1 MLFRGLWLTALIAA
15 LSVAEETCYDSAQ
28 MVYVATDLSAD
39 LRPGS
44 PQVALDAAADINV
57 PELRWFTN
65 EAYVANST
73 ATLPRPLVRE
83 CDTSH
88 WLFIYEDTVSTDF
101 AASAFYHKLDCAAVV
116 GSGRRFGFGGLMT
129 AGTFVMTSAGF

>member
-15 LSVAEETCYDSAQ
+15 LSVAEESCHEPAP
-28 MVYVATDLSAD
+28 MVYIATDLSAD

-44 PQVALDAAADINV
+44 PQVAVDAAADINV
-57 PELRWFTN
+57 PELRLFTN
-65 EAYVANST
+65 GKYVPDST
-73 ATLPRPLVRE
+73 ATLSRPLVRE

-88 WLFIYEDTVSTDF
+88 WLFIYEDAVSTDL
-101 AASAFYHKLDCAAVV
+101 AVSAFYYKLDCAAVV

-129 AGTFVMTSAGF
+129 AGSFIMTSAGF